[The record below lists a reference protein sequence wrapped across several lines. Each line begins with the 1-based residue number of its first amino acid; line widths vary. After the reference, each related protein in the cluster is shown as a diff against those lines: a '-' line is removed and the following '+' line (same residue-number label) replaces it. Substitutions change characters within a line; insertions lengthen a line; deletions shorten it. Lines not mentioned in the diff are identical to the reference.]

1 MRGRPAIVG
10 MVRDAVTGRPLAGAR
25 VELAAAARFEKWLQA
40 RAVPHGADWDQMD
53 ERPDRVL
60 SAADGRFLFVD
71 LPAGRYSL
79 VATLPDGGTRYGAAH
94 AGARVS
100 TETPEV
106 SSVDLALPPTTL
118 TGTVRGP
125 GSAPVSLARVTVEG
139 SGESTLTDDSGA
151 FTLTGLETGARS
163 VRAEGKGFAP
173 TTRRVKIAT
182 PGAKKT
188 ADLRLGSGS

>member
-1 MRGRPAIVG
+1 M
-10 MVRDAVTGRPLAGAR
+10 
-25 VELAAAARFEKWLQA
+25 E
-40 RAVPHGADWDQMD
+40 

-60 SAADGRFLFVD
+60 SAADGRFLLVD

-79 VATLPDGGTRYGAAH
+79 VATLPDGGTRYGEAH
-94 AGARVS
+94 ATARVS
-100 TETPEV
+100 NDTPEV

-118 TGTVRGP
+118 AGTVKGP
-125 GSAPVSLARVTVEG
+125 GSAPVALARVTVEG

-151 FTLTGLETGARS
+151 FTLAGLETGARNI
-163 VRAEGKGFAP
+163 RAEGRGFDP

-188 ADLRLGSGS
+188 ADLRLGSRS